1 MIRFK
6 KIRNGLL
13 MILGGLIGLM
23 IILMGFIHYT
33 SVRRS
38 LISDYRE
45 KHLLTSLQASQ
56 SSLQSILER
65 AIETSELLAEDPTLM
80 VWFKANEKSSYTG
93 QLVLQ
98 RLDYLHKSYNYA
110 SVFAVNASTLNYWR
124 ENYNLLDVVS
134 PYDPDDNWFF
144 EAIEKKEKRYLNFD
158 YNRELKQA
166 ILFVNVLMGDV
177 NDPIGIAGVGV
188 DPSVLI
194 HTFEKHKL
202 TEHSHVWLIDN
213 QGVVNMSEDISMINR
228 SLANFLPRDIVD
240 AVLRDTSDNL
250 IPDQRVKQ
258 QKTEIAYME
267 VGDTGYKVVMA
278 VPMDELLKSLGI
290 IRFNFLWM
298 SLLIFIITLVV
309 VVWLSRSVSVP
320 LGRLTFLAGNFAG
333 GQLKKGID
341 RELLER
347 PDEIGTLANAFE
359 TMKKQLTKVIEKVRR
374 TNEDLKSEKQELVSV
389 NQKLKVALEKASE
402 SDRLTRSFLANIS
415 HEIRTPMNSILG
427 FAQLL
432 ELEDVAEK
440 DRTVYAKR
448 VVKGGQQLLSILDNV
463 INLSKIDSGIIQ
475 PHWQLVDINQ
485 LMVDTHELFQATALQ
500 SGIQLIHPRQ
510 TEHHVFKV
518 VSDPILLQQV
528 LNNLLTNAIK
538 FTSEGSVKLGYR
550 LNGNMLRFYVSDTGS
565 GIPPSQEEAIFEPF
579 HQVGDSTINRGGAG
593 LGLAISSKIAGILHG
608 EIGIEST
615 SSEGSTFYFSLPV

>member
-13 MILGGLIGLM
+13 MILGGLIALM

-500 SGIQLIHPRQ
+500 SGIQLIHTRQ

>member
-1 MIRFK
+1 VIRFK

-13 MILGGLIGLM
+13 MILGGLIALM

-500 SGIQLIHPRQ
+500 SGIQLIHTRQ

>member
-1 MIRFK
+1 VIRFK